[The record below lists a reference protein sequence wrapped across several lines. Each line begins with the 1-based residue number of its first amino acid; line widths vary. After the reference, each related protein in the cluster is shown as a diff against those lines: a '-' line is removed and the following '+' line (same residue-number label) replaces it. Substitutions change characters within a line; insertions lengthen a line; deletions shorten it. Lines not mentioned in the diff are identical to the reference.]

1 MHGSHNNI
9 VGGACDKILWKLS
22 LQIFDKLSSVT
33 DLYFELKDPVKANL
47 FQWRGPSVGIPHDIH
62 KQHNSIIYHPRN
74 SQVSILRKKIVW

>member
-47 FQWRGPSVGIPHDIH
+47 FQ
-62 KQHNSIIYHPRN
+62 
-74 SQVSILRKKIVW
+74 